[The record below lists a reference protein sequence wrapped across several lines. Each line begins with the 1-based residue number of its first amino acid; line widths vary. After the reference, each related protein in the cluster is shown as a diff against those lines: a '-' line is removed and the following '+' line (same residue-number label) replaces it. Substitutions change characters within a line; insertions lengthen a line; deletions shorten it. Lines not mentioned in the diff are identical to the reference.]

1 MANSVAYIMETY
13 KKQGSKLDLYHNKI
27 KSLYNDGKLDSNDIE
42 KLDELKN
49 DTADDYSKGKINKE
63 QYDKLGEEISI
74 NYRKIFSKETD
85 GLNNRSENDKINQ
98 LSRIK
103 NNIDDAHDEG
113 KINSEYYSNLKN
125 EISILY

>member
-1 MANSVAYIMETY
+1 M
-13 KKQGSKLDLYHNKI
+13 
-27 KSLYNDGKLDSNDIE
+27 YNDGKLDSNDIE

-49 DTADDYSKGKINKE
+49 DTTDDYSKGKINKE